1 VAEERFLTVPE
12 AADMLRIAPE
22 TVRRWLRSGRLKGVS
37 LGSDR
42 AGWRIP
48 RSEVRRLLGL
58 DGVEAVERRGPES
71 NTTD

>member
-1 VAEERFLTVPE
+1 MMAERFLTVPE
-12 AADMLRIAPE
+12 VAEQLRITPE

-48 RSEVRRLLGL
+48 ESEVWRVLHP
-58 DGVEAVERRGPES
+58 DGVGSQALTHDDTR
-71 NTTD
+71 